1 MRRSLLALTLIL
13 VSACA
18 ATRQG
23 SSGQRQDDASLEALK
38 REVMRDPF
46 ADTDQF
52 SVNFALYSPR
62 DWHYPFAGAHVI
74 SPFGGSR
81 HHAGTDIKTV
91 SGSRDTLR
99 AAFAGV
105 VTLSESRSGYGNVVI
120 LRHANGL
127 ETYYAHNRKNL
138 VTPGQ
143 WLNAGDP
150 LAIVGR
156 TGRASTEHLHF
167 EVRVNGQAFDSSK
180 LFDHAHNRLLPVKLT
195 FTKKKNGTVKI
206 K

>member
-1 MRRSLLALTLIL
+1 MKPHLASLLLL
-13 VSACA
+13 VATACA
-18 ATRQG
+18 
-23 SSGQRQDDASLEALK
+23 SSRHPSPNNGDDPLQALK
-38 REVMRDPF
+38 TEVMRDPF
-46 ADTDQF
+46 ANTNRFTVD
-52 SVNFALYSPR
+52 FASYSPR
-62 DWHYPFAGAHVI
+62 DWHYPFPGAHII
-74 SPFGGSR
+74 SPYGGSR
-81 HHAGTDIKTV
+81 HHAGTDLKTV

-105 VTLSESRSGYGNVVI
+105 VTFAGTSSGYGNIVV

-127 ETYYAHNRKNL
+127 ETAYAHNRKNL

-143 WLNAGDP
+143 WVDAGQA

-180 LFDHAHNRLLPVKLT
+180 LFDHNANQLRKKKFT
-195 FTKKKNGTVKI
+195 FTKRKNGQVKVD
-206 K
+206 

>member
-1 MRRSLLALTLIL
+1 MRKSLLALTLIL
-13 VSACA
+13 VCACA
-18 ATRQG
+18 ATHKG
-23 SSGQRQDDASLEALK
+23 SGKEDDTMQALK
-38 REVMRDPF
+38 QQVMKNPF

-52 SVNFALYSPR
+52 SVNFALYGPK
-62 DWHYPFAGAHVI
+62 DWHYPFPGAHVI

-105 VTLSESRSGYGNVVI
+105 VTLSEPRSGYGNVVI

-138 VTPGQ
+138 VSPGQ
-143 WLNAGDP
+143 WLDAGDP
-150 LAIVGR
+150 VAIVGR

-180 LFDHAHNRLLPVKLT
+180 IFDHEKNRLKPVKLT
-195 FTKKKNGTVKI
+195 FTKRKNGTVKI